1 MSIPRLS
8 GRPRSGAARLTRY
21 KSVAGAVVLPGTDPI
36 TLGSIIYDF
45 WWQSGV
51 TKVGGGG
58 TPANGGTLESW
69 VERAIGESAS
79 TSGSPYQTYSTT
91 LGIRNG
97 TGVYMPLG
105 TPTDLIPPF
114 TAYVLCTYGGTNL
127 YPICGAGSGEL
138 SNLSVTAG
146 LSLMQDTTSLVT
158 LSWAV
163 TGTGSKLFRWRVDGS
178 GNAYFKDGS
187 ASEES
192 IGSMGA
198 NYVRWENIF
207 GIPGVVTETAD
218 NYTRRI
224 TAFSADIVTGGQ
236 STAVE
241 TYINAAG

>member
-1 MSIPRLS
+1 
-8 GRPRSGAARLTRY
+8 
-21 KSVAGAVVLPGTDPI
+21 VAGAAALPGTDPI

-69 VERAIGESAS
+69 VERYVGEVAT

-97 TGVYMPLG
+97 TGVYM
-105 TPTDLIPPF
+105 DLATSVGLTPPF
-114 TAYVLCTYGGTNL
+114 TVYVLCTYGGTNI
-127 YPICGAGSGEL
+127 YPVGGLGSGDL

-146 LSLMQDTTSLVT
+146 LSLMQDSTSLVT
-158 LSWAV
+158 LSGTV
-163 TGTGSKLFRWRVDGS
+163 TGTGSKLFRWRVNASGTGFFKDDTAVEENVGAFGL
-178 GNAYFKDGS
+178 GNAINW
-187 ASEES
+187 A
-192 IGSMGA
+192 A
-198 NYVRWENIF
+198 IF
-207 GIPGVVTETAD
+207 GIPGTVTEAAD